1 MANERLYQF
10 PSKAMPVPA
19 DIIFAGD
26 SAAAFDEVQITIAQL
41 ISAYPNL
48 SGIGG
53 LTLGA
58 NTYPYSN
65 NSSIITAGTIT
76 ALGVSLL
83 ADSTISAAQTTLG
96 YQVTP
101 IASQF
106 AGWDGNKNVN
116 ANRFVAAYTTT
127 ATAGATTTLTVQST
141 YQQFFTGSTTQTVLM
156 PVASTI
162 ALGDSYYIV
171 NNSSGA
177 VTVQSSG
184 GNNIQVMAA
193 NTTLL
198 ITCIL
203 SSGTTAASWYAD
215 YNFQTAL
222 TLPLS
227 IANGGTGV
235 SSVTITPTASAWAGW
250 DSHSNLS
257 ANNFNPAY
265 ATTATAAATTTLTV
279 SSAYY
284 QFFTG
289 STTQTVVMPVT
300 STLAQGQSF
309 YIVNNSTGVVTVES
323 SGTNTIIAM
332 AANTTALLTCIL
344 TSGTSAASWN
354 ADYAQSGLT
363 LPVSLAN
370 GGTGQS
376 LSSVNSAVFST
387 TSGGAS
393 QLSTTL
399 PAALTV
405 PQPNIVGTT
414 TNNNAAAGSVGE
426 FVSSV
431 IASGSAVSYSTGT
444 PKDMTSISLT
454 AGDWNVWGNIFFIVG
469 GAMTA
474 SNGWISA
481 TSATLPDLSL
491 AVGINVTGL
500 GSSGFAVPMQRFSL
514 SGTTTIYISAQFT
527 FSTSTVTACGGIYAR
542 RVR

>member
-19 DIIFAGD
+19 DIIYAGD

-48 SGIGG
+48 SGIAG

-65 NSSIITAGTIT
+65 SLAAITAGTIT
-76 ALGVSLL
+76 ALGIALL
-83 ADSTISAAQTTLG
+83 ADANAAAAQTTLG
-96 YQVTP
+96 YQATP

-106 AGWDGNKNVN
+106 
-116 ANRFVAAYTTT
+116 
-127 ATAGATTTLTVQST
+127 
-141 YQQFFTGSTTQTVLM
+141 
-156 PVASTI
+156 
-162 ALGDSYYIV
+162 
-171 NNSSGA
+171 
-177 VTVQSSG
+177 
-184 GNNIQVMAA
+184 
-193 NTTLL
+193 
-198 ITCIL
+198 
-203 SSGTTAASWYAD
+203 
-215 YNFQTAL
+215 
-222 TLPLS
+222 
-227 IANGGTGV
+227 
-235 SSVTITPTASAWAGW
+235 AGW

-265 ATTATAAATTTLTV
+265 ATTATAASTTTLTV
-279 SSAYY
+279 ASAYY

-289 STTQTVVMPVT
+289 TTTQTVVMPVT

-332 AANTTALLTCIL
+332 AANTTALVTCIL

-354 ADYAQSGLT
+354 ADYAQSGLS

-387 TSGGAS
+387 TSGGAA
-393 QLSTTL
+393 QLSATL
-399 PAALTV
+399 PAALTI
-405 PQPNIVGTT
+405 PQPNTVGTT

-454 AGDWNVWGNIFFIVG
+454 AGDWDVWGNIFFIVG

-481 TSATLPDLSL
+481 TSATLPDVSL

-500 GSSGFAVPMQRFSL
+500 GSSGFTMPMQRFSL

-542 RVR
+542 RIR